1 MLVRRGVMGRSI
13 AGVLGRIGGRGYGA
27 YKDLLGASAVVRGV
41 SLEVVRVQSDPFAP
55 PSVVR
60 AEARVR
66 LPADLLK
73 HPVPVADY
81 LLRSLR
87 EGLRRVSGRCGEG
100 RSCEL
105 SVPRPGPVMLRR
117 SASRVVGDRAVFL
130 VRAGLPSRRR
140 RVLAGE
146 AEELL
151 LRRLPS
157 AVEAAVR
164 PDPARVREWVRAWL
178 VQEGIR
184 ARLGGEGL
192 VSFVGDGSIL
202 PRACGGC
209 EEPLEGAVPFESP
222 PSMRVEFDLGDLG
235 TFAGMGVPRGVTVI
249 AGSAFHG
256 KTTLA
261 EAIAAGVWNHV
272 PGDGREL
279 VVTIREAAAVRSED
293 GRRVS
298 CVDISPMIHDLPSGE
313 DTACFSTDDASGAT
327 SLAASIQESVEA
339 GAEVLILD
347 EDTSATNMLYSDPL
361 GKKIT
366 RWRTTTP
373 LAELARSMR
382 EHGISLIIVSSGS
395 SQLIA
400 VADKVVLMEA
410 YRPRDITEEAGLLI
424 GLQPEES
431 PYALPRP
438 RAVAWFE
445 PLEKPKVAAGR
456 LQARNLRVPVDLLL
470 NPHLVEEGQM
480 ITVAHLL
487 SRATLFRGR
496 GVREVAEL
504 VDELMSRG
512 PAEVFGDRGGPA
524 YSEVRGIDVAYA
536 LNRLSTF
543 KAKAMGGGR
552 RAS

>member
-1 MLVRRGVMGRSI
+1 MRRISD
-13 AGVLGRIGGRGYGA
+13 VLRRLRGRGYGA
-27 YKDLLGASAVVRGV
+27 YKELVGASETVNGVR
-41 SLEVVRVQSDPFAP
+41 LEVVRVQPDPYAP
-55 PSVVR
+55 PSIIK
-60 AEARVR
+60 AEARVK
-66 LPADLLK
+66 LPKNLMI

-81 LLRSLR
+81 LHRALWRA
-87 EGLRRVSGRCGEG
+87 LRRASRKCGEG
-100 RSCEL
+100 HSCTL

-117 SASRVVGDRAVFL
+117 SASRLERGKAVFL
-130 VRAGLPSRRR
+130 VRAGLPSKRR
-140 RVLAGE
+140 RVLVEE
-146 AEELL
+146 ARETL
-151 LRRLPS
+151 LRRLPE
-157 AVEAAVR
+157 AVEAAVK
-164 PDPARVREWVRAWL
+164 PDPFRVEEWVGAWL

-184 ARLGGEGL
+184 SRLRGEGL
-192 VSFVGDGSIL
+192 VSFVGDGSVL

-222 PSMRVEFDLGDLG
+222 PSMRVEIDLGGLG
-235 TFAGMGVPRGVTVI
+235 SFTGMGVPAGVTVI

-279 VVTIREAAAVRSED
+279 VVTVREAMAVRSED

-298 CVDISPMIHDLPSGE
+298 CVDISPMVHDLPSGE
-313 DTACFSTDDASGAT
+313 GTDCFSTEDASGAI
-327 SLAASIQESVEA
+327 SLAAAIQEAVEA
-339 GAEVLILD
+339 GADVLILD

-361 GKKIT
+361 AKKIS

-410 YRPRDITEEAGLLI
+410 YRPRDVTEEARSLI

-431 PYALPRP
+431 EYRTPRP
-438 RAVAWFE
+438 RVVAKYE
-445 PLEKPKVAAGR
+445 PLQKPKVAAGR
-456 LQARNLRVPVDLLL
+456 LQARNLRVPVDLVL

-480 ITVAHLL
+480 LTVAHLL
-487 SRATLFRGR
+487 TRASLIRGKR
-496 GVREVAEL
+496 VREVAEA
-504 VDELMSRG
+504 VDELMREG
-512 PAEVFGDRGGPA
+512 PAAVFGDRGGPA
-524 YSEVRGIDVAYA
+524 YSEVRGLDLVYA
-536 LNRLSTF
+536 LNRLST
-543 KAKAMGGGR
+543 ASMVTREEGR